1 MGPVLRQAH
10 KRRHGD
16 QLAALALGRLFVL
29 LFIQFGISQLGPR
42 VSQTRTCLF
51 ASKLFVVVMVVFIG
65 VGFSGHPGRLRGF
78 YGPMA

>member
-29 LFIQFGISQLGPR
+29 LFIQFGISQLGVH
-42 VSQTRTCLF
+42 VSASRERICLP
-51 ASKLFVVVMVVFIG
+51 LFVVVMVVFIG